1 MQTTIDKSQR
11 MPKQDRDEIS
21 RAYPDDENEDDSIN
35 FDEFFDL
42 AVYKNQFLN
51 SQASYEL
58 ICSQVLLILT
68 TTLLVAIY

>member
-1 MQTTIDKSQR
+1 
-11 MPKQDRDEIS
+11 MPKQDIDEIS
-21 RAYPDDENEDDSIN
+21 RAYPDDENEDESIN

-51 SQASYEL
+51 SHANSFKEVSSYAW
-58 ICSQVLLILT
+58 LLLT

>member
-1 MQTTIDKSQR
+1 
-11 MPKQDRDEIS
+11 MPKQDIDEIS
-21 RAYPDDENEDDSIN
+21 RAYPDDENEDESIN

-51 SQASYEL
+51 SHATSFKEVSSY
-58 ICSQVLLILT
+58 VLLLLA

>member
-1 MQTTIDKSQR
+1 
-11 MPKQDRDEIS
+11 MPKQDIEEIS

-51 SQASYEL
+51 SQASCTQL
-58 ICSQVLLILT
+58 TSLILLMLT
-68 TTLLVAIY
+68 TALVVIF